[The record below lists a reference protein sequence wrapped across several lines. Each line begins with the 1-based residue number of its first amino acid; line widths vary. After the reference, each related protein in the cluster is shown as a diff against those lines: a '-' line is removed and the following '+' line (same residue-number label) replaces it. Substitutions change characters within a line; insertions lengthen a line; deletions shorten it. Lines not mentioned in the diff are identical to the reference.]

1 MPEILTDRLHRIAYS
16 ADASVYR
23 ELPMGVAYP
32 QTIADVQALVAEA
45 RSRGTH
51 LIPRAGG
58 TSICGQ
64 VVGSGIVCDIS
75 RHWNKILEIN
85 PSQRWARVQPGVVR
99 DELNLALKPHGLFF
113 SPETSTSNRCCIGG
127 MLGNNSCGTHSLV
140 YGSTRHHVLEA
151 TGVLSDGTVE
161 VFRDY
166 SVAELEARFGPRFW
180 EKEFKPGKNSLIERI
195 YAQVIRWG
203 LDEGTV
209 RLLEEYYPDK
219 SLRRRSCGYAI
230 DEVVVPFAK
239 RCGNEGTFES
249 DRKELAGVN
258 AGEDR
263 ADGLQNRKINLCPL
277 LCGSEGTLA
286 FVTEIKVS
294 LDPLPPEERMVVCAH
309 CNSLEDSLYANLAAL
324 RHGPVAVELMDGQIL
339 DLSARNLEQQRNRFF
354 IEGNPAALI
363 IAEFEG
369 PEMEVKAAA
378 FEAEVHNSLAYC
390 CTRVYGKDI
399 SRVWDLRKAG
409 LGVLSGM
416 KGDAK
421 PVGVIEDTAVAPER
435 MPAYIADFKQMLQ
448 GLGLSCVYYG
458 HISTGELHLRPILNL
473 KDPSDRKKFRDVAR
487 ETALLVRKHHGSL
500 SGEHGDGRLRG
511 EFIPLMY
518 GDEVYQMMREVKQT
532 WDPAGVFNTGKIV
545 DTPPMDEYLRYL
557 LNSEGLTSVFS
568 GNSCKVPQK
577 VQGPDRKTREIL
589 QGPLEKSGTS
599 QSSAG
604 NCGESAYV
612 LPEKTYFKWNGEFTH
627 GESNPYAMLCSI
639 EQCNGAGACRKSN
652 AMGGTMCPAF
662 KVSGDELCVTR
673 ARANVIRELLT
684 YGYTGTDNNTEYSK
698 DTQCEVSD
706 REKHSDTGLASRKDI
721 GEKGL
726 EAKDAKGG
734 KDWKDGKN
742 GKVGGSKTQAFRE
755 LVKSQEIEEVLFSC
769 LACKGCRS
777 ECPSNVDMTRIR
789 AELLQHKWDA
799 EGTPL
804 GIWMVAR
811 MAAVERLGHVVRPL
825 YNFFAGWKVSER
837 LIKRLVHFAAERHIP
852 KLSRASMR
860 TLVNRERK
868 RFLHEESK
876 VKPATESPDDEK
888 VNVDASKMSIL
899 ADKGYVAENV
909 GIPRGNALSGCA
921 KGNKGKVYLFA
932 DEFTNW
938 QEAELGLEFARLLLR
953 LGYDVEI
960 PRHVESGRAAISKG
974 CLRLAKKFAKKNVEL
989 LGDIVSEDIPLVGI
1003 EPSCILSF
1011 RDEYPDLVPDE
1022 MREKAKRLG
1031 KNALLYDEFIVR
1043 EMEVGRISADMFSDA
1058 ACEVYLHG
1066 HCHQKALVG
1075 IEKTEKMLRGLLKGA
1090 TVHTIPSG
1098 CCGMAGSFGYEKAH
1112 YKTSMA
1118 IGEMVLFPAVRKA
1131 VASGNNC
1138 SGSMYDGNQS
1148 ISAVAGKDSCA
1159 QGVSEKAES
1168 EVVPVLV
1175 AAPGTSCRQQILD
1188 GTGVKAFHPIEIL
1201 YKFLN
1206 SA

>member
-1 MPEILTDRLHRIAYS
+1 VEIFSDTSHKIAYS
-16 ADASVYR
+16 TDASVYR
-23 ELPMGVAYP
+23 ELPAGVAYP
-32 QTIADVQALVAEA
+32 QTIEDLQALIAETKK
-45 RSRGTH
+45 RTTH

-75 RHWNKILEIN
+75 KHWNKILEIN

-99 DELNLALKPHGLFF
+99 DELNLALKPYGLFF

-140 YGSTRHHVLEA
+140 YGSIRHHVLEA
-151 TGVLSDGTVE
+151 ECILSDGSVE
-161 VFRDY
+161 LFKDY
-166 SVAELEARFGPRFW
+166 TLAELEERFGARFW
-180 EKEFKPGKNSLIERI
+180 EKEDSSLIQRI

-203 LDEGTV
+203 LDGETMRRV
-209 RLLEEYYPDK
+209 KENFPDM

-230 DEVVVPFAK
+230 DEAI
-239 RCGNEGTFES
+239 EGVE
-249 DRKELAGVN
+249 R
-258 AGEDR
+258 R
-263 ADGLQNRKINLCPL
+263 INLCTL

-294 LDPLPPEERMVVCAH
+294 LNPIPPADRLVVCAH
-309 CNSLEDSLYANLAAL
+309 CNSMEDSLYANLAAL

-339 DLSARNLEQQRNRFF
+339 ELSASNLEQQRNRFF
-354 IEGNPAALI
+354 IKGNPAALI

-369 PEMEVKAAA
+369 EDMEVKASA
-378 FEAEVHNSLAYC
+378 FEAEVMSGSGFADTGDAKSIDGIVDAGLAYC

-435 MPAYIADFKQMLQ
+435 MPAYIADFKQMLE

-473 KDPSDRKKFRDVAR
+473 KDPADRKKFREVAR
-487 ETALLVRKHHGSL
+487 ETALLVRKHRGSL

-518 GDEVYQMMREVKQT
+518 GDEVYQMMRQVKST

-557 LNSEGLTSVFS
+557 LNE
-568 GNSCKVPQK
+568 
-577 VQGPDRKTREIL
+577 
-589 QGPLEKSGTS
+589 
-599 QSSAG
+599 
-604 NCGESAYV
+604 ESAYI
-612 LPEKTYFKWNGEFTH
+612 LPENTYFKWNGEFSH
-627 GESNPYAMLCSI
+627 GESSPYAMLCSI

-652 AMGGTMCPAF
+652 SMGGTMCPAF

-684 YGYTGTDNNTEYSK
+684 YGYTG
-698 DTQCEVSD
+698 
-706 REKHSDTGLASRKDI
+706 
-721 GEKGL
+721 GEK
-726 EAKDAKGG
+726 KGQ
-734 KDWKDGKN
+734 
-742 GKVGGSKTQAFRE
+742 TFRE
-755 LVKSQEIEEVLFSC
+755 LVKSPEIEEVLSSC

-777 ECPSNVDMTRIR
+777 ECPSNVDMTRLR

-799 EGTPL
+799 QGTPL
-804 GIWMVAR
+804 RVWMVAR
-811 MAAVERLGHVVRPL
+811 MAAFERLGHLVRPL

-837 LIKRLVHFAAERHIP
+837 LIKKLVHFAAERHIP
-852 KLSRASMR
+852 KLSRSSMR
-860 TLVNRERK
+860 TLVRREAKKYSVSGVERC
-868 RFLHEESK
+868 
-876 VKPATESPDDEK
+876 
-888 VNVDASKMSIL
+888 I
-899 ADKGYVAENV
+899 AD
-909 GIPRGNALSGCA
+909 
-921 KGNKGKVYLFA
+921 NKGITSAIDKRKVFLFA

-938 QEAELGLEFARLLLR
+938 QEAELGLEFARLLMR

-960 PRHVESGRAAISKG
+960 PRHVESGRAPISKG
-974 CLRLAKKFAKKNVEL
+974 CLRLARKFARKNVEL
-989 LGDIVSEDIPLVGI
+989 LGDIVSEDVPLVGI

-1022 MREKAKRLG
+1022 ISDRAKHLG
-1031 KNALLYDEFIVR
+1031 RNALLYDEFIVR
-1043 EMEVGRISADMFSDA
+1043 EMEAGRITAEMFSDA

-1075 IEKTEKMLRGLLKGA
+1075 IEKTEKMLRDLLRGA
-1090 TVHTIPSG
+1090 EIHTIPSG

-1131 VASGNNC
+1131 VAST
-1138 SGSMYDGNQS
+1138 
-1148 ISAVAGKDSCA
+1148 
-1159 QGVSEKAES
+1159 AE
-1168 EVVPVLV
+1168 VLV

-1188 GTGVKAFHPIEIL
+1188 GTDVKAFHPIEIL
-1201 YKFLN
+1201 YRFLL
-1206 SA
+1206 SRRDF

>member
-1 MPEILTDRLHRIAYS
+1 MEIFSDTLHKIAYS
-16 ADASVYR
+16 TDASVYR
-23 ELPMGVAYP
+23 ELPAGVAYP
-32 QTIADVQALVAEA
+32 QTIEDLQALIAETKK
-45 RSRGTH
+45 RTTH

-75 RHWNKILEIN
+75 KHWNKILEIN

-99 DELNLALKPHGLFF
+99 DELNLALKPYGLFF

-151 TGVLSDGTVE
+151 ECVLSDGSVE
-161 VFRDY
+161 LFKDY
-166 SVAELEARFGPRFW
+166 TLAELEERFGARFW
-180 EKEFKPGKNSLIERI
+180 EKEDSSLIQRI

-203 LDEGTV
+203 LDGETMRRV
-209 RLLEEYYPDK
+209 KENFPDK

-230 DEVVVPFAK
+230 DEVI
-239 RCGNEGTFES
+239 EGVE
-249 DRKELAGVN
+249 R
-258 AGEDR
+258 R
-263 ADGLQNRKINLCPL
+263 INLCTL

-294 LDPLPPEERMVVCAH
+294 LNPIPPAERLVVCAH

-339 DLSARNLEQQRNRFF
+339 DLSENNLEQQRNRFF
-354 IEGNPAALI
+354 IEGKPAALI

-369 PEMEVKAAA
+369 PQMEAKASA
-378 FEAEVHNSLAYC
+378 FEAEVQGKAIFGNSAGSDNAYKSDSGGGNAVDGRALAYC

-421 PVGVIEDTAVAPER
+421 PVGVIEDTAVSPER
-435 MPAYIADFKQMLQ
+435 MPAYIADFNKMLQ
-448 GLGLSCVYYG
+448 RLGLDCVYYG

-473 KDPSDRKKFRDVAR
+473 KDPVDRKKFREVAR
-487 ETALLVRKHHGSL
+487 ETAQLVKKHHGSL

-518 GDEVYQMMREVKQT
+518 GDEVYQMMRQVKAV
-532 WDPAGVFNTGKIV
+532 WDPDGVFNVGKIV
-545 DTPPMDEYLRYL
+545 DNPPMDEYLRYL
-557 LNSEGLTSVFS
+557 LHSDIKKDYSLSYNL
-568 GNSCKVPQK
+568 
-577 VQGPDRKTREIL
+577 
-589 QGPLEKSGTS
+589 PL
-599 QSSAG
+599 
-604 NCGESAYV
+604 
-612 LPEKTYFKWNGEFTH
+612 KTYFRWNGEFSR
-627 GESNPYAMLCSI
+627 GENNPYAMLCSI

-684 YGYTGTDNNTEYSK
+684 YGHEGSND
-698 DTQCEVSD
+698 
-706 REKHSDTGLASRKDI
+706 
-721 GEKGL
+721 L
-726 EAKDAKGG
+726 ENQNGGG
-734 KDWKDGKN
+734 KKLLDKKSGNDCGRKGKTF
-742 GKVGGSKTQAFRE
+742 KE
-755 LVKSQEIEEVLFSC
+755 LVKGTEIEEVLFLC

-799 EGTPL
+799 QGTPL
-804 GIWMVAR
+804 GVWMVAR
-811 MAAVERLGHVVRPL
+811 MAAFERLGHLVRLL
-825 YNFFAGWKVSER
+825 YNFFAGWKPSER
-837 LIKRLVHFAAERHIP
+837 LIKSVVHFAAERHIP
-852 KLSRASMR
+852 KLSRVTMR
-860 TLVNRERK
+860 TLVRR
-868 RFLHEESK
+868 ESK
-876 VKPATESPDDEK
+876 KLIVRASLGSPNDT
-888 VNVDASKMSIL
+888 
-899 ADKGYVAENV
+899 KGSACV
-909 GIPRGNALSGCA
+909 RR
-921 KGNKGKVYLFA
+921 KGKVYLFA
-932 DEFTNW
+932 DEFTNY
-938 QEAELGLEFARLLLR
+938 QEAELGLTFAKLLIA
-953 LGYDVEI
+953 LGYEVEV

-974 CLRLAKKFAKKNVEL
+974 CLRLAGKFARKNVAYL
-989 LGDIVSEDIPLVGI
+989 SDIVSEDTPLVGI

-1011 RDEYPDLVPDE
+1011 RDEYPDLVPEE
-1022 MREKAKRLG
+1022 MVEKAKRLG
-1031 KNALLYDEFIVR
+1031 SNALLYDEFLVR
-1043 EMEVGRISADMFSDA
+1043 EMEKGNITSDMFSNA
-1058 ACEVYLHG
+1058 SAEIYLHG

-1075 IEKTEKMLRGLLKGA
+1075 IEKTEKALRGLLSG
-1090 TVHTIPSG
+1090 TNVHTIPSG

-1131 VASGNNC
+1131 VAPSIGYTNNH
-1138 SGSMYDGNQS
+1138 Q
-1148 ISAVAGKDSCA
+1148 I
-1159 QGVSEKAES
+1159 
-1168 EVVPVLV
+1168 LV

-1188 GTGVKAFHPIEIL
+1188 GTGVKAHHPIEIL
-1201 YKFLN
+1201 YAFLASN
-1206 SA
+1206 QENLNQ